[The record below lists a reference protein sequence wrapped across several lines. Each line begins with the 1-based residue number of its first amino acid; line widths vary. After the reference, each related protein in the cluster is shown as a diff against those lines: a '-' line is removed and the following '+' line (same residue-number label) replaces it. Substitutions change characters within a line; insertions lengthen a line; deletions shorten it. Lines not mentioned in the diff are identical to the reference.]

1 MTTKS
6 SFFAKKTEGEG
17 ERRGKQAKPFSV
29 GAFFFVPS
37 FSGFFLSFFFRSEP
51 NNKGGPRKKRKKKR
65 SQRREGG
72 KEGRK
77 SSDQEGSTIRKQ
89 RRFAYCVFLRAVVVL
104 QTRNSNSPRS
114 KRERS
119 RLGGKSK
126 SARTNSETPF
136 IRCAMG

>member
-51 NNKGGPRKKRKKKR
+51 NNKGGPRKKRKKKS

-72 KEGRK
+72 
-77 SSDQEGSTIRKQ
+77 
-89 RRFAYCVFLRAVVVL
+89 
-104 QTRNSNSPRS
+104 
-114 KRERS
+114 RE
-119 RLGGKSK
+119 GGKEKFGPRGVDNKKAAALCLLCVPSSCGCSSNK
-126 SARTNSETPF
+126 KLQLSAKQKGEE
-136 IRCAMG
+136 